1 MSKASSVGQAAFNNP
16 FIPLKHRNFRYY
28 WIGMCVSLIG
38 TWMQSVAQPWL
49 AYSLTNSALLLGLVG
64 AMQYTPALFLSLFA
78 GVVVDRWP
86 IKRIIYFTQA
96 SSGLVVLA
104 LALLVYSGEI
114 YYWHILVMAGLMGL
128 VNTLDM
134 PARQAFV
141 VQLVGKDDLMNAIAL
156 NSVAFNTARVIG
168 PALAGILMAYYGV
181 GICFLINSFS
191 FAAVLISLLFVVPL
205 PFHIERVARES
216 VWTELKHGLRYV
228 VEQRTVLE
236 TIVLV
241 AILGIFALNNN
252 VLLPVF
258 NQEVLLRGERSLGFL
273 FSLAGVGS
281 LFGALTIASLSRTGP
296 RNGVLYTVP
305 IAIGILLILVTFS
318 SNFWLAGLYLAAMG
332 FFFNLFSSTANTTVQ
347 VYTPDQLRGRVMSL
361 YTLVFVGTTPLGNL
375 YAGWSCEFWGPQY
388 GFAACGIMVLVA
400 LVVLYLLR
408 EYAVKRSSETDT
420 IDSSLRGSGSGSGE

>member
-1 MSKASSVGQAAFNNP
+1 MPKVSSAGQAAFNNP
-16 FIPLKHRNFRYY
+16 FIPLQHRSFRYY

-64 AMQYTPALFLSLFA
+64 AMQYTPALFLSLLA

-86 IKRIIYFTQA
+86 VKRIIYFTQA
-96 SSGLVVLA
+96 SAMLIVLL
-104 LALLVYSGEI
+104 LALLVYSGEVR
-114 YYWHILVMAGLMGL
+114 YWHILVMAGLLGL

-168 PALAGILMAYYGV
+168 PAVAGILMAYYGV
-181 GICFLINSFS
+181 AVCFLINGLS

-205 PFHIERVARES
+205 PIQIERPVPES
-216 VWTELKHGLRYV
+216 LWSELKAGLRYV
-228 VEQRTVLE
+228 AEQRMVLE

-241 AILGIFALNNN
+241 SILGSFALNNN

-258 NQEVLLRGERSLGFL
+258 NQEVLHLGERSLGFL
-273 FSLAGVGS
+273 FSFAGAGA
-281 LFGALTIASLSRTGP
+281 LLGALTIASLSRIGP
-296 RNGVLYTVP
+296 RSGVLHTAPVV
-305 IAIGILLILVTFS
+305 IGLLLILTTFNS
-318 SNFWLAGLYLAAMG
+318 SFWLTGLLLAVAA

-347 VYTPDQLRGRVMSL
+347 IYTPDHLRGRVMSL
-361 YTLVFVGTTPLGNL
+361 YTLVFIGTAPLGNL
-375 YAGWSCEFWGPQY
+375 YAGWSCDFWGPQY
-388 GFAACGIMVLVA
+388 GFAACGVMVLVSLA
-400 LVVLYLLR
+400 LVYILR
-408 EYAVKRSSETDT
+408 RIGAPAKVSDQA
-420 IDSSLRGSGSGSGE
+420 G